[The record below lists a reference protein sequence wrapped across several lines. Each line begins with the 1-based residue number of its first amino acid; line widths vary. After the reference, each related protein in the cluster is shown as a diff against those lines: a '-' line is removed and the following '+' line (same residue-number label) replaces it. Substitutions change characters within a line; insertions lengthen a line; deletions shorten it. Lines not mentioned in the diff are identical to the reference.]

1 MKVKI
6 GKYVYEKSDRKN
18 KKLMTIVDG
27 KKVHFG
33 NLKPPANQHFK
44 DKTGIHKSLDHND
57 PKRRKNY
64 LTRTAGI
71 KNKENK
77 LTKDLPSSAN
87 YHARR
92 ILW

>member
-33 NLKPPANQHFK
+33 DNRYEHFK
-44 DKTGIHKSLDHND
+44 DKTGIYKSLDHND
-57 PKRRKNY
+57 AKRRNNY
-64 LTRTAGI
+64 RTRHSKI
-71 KNKENK
+71 KNKQGQIVIN
-77 LTKDLPSSAN
+77 LPSSPA
-87 YHARR
+87 YHSFR

>member
-6 GKYVYEKSDRKN
+6 GKYVYEKSNRKN
-18 KKLMTIVDG
+18 KKLMTVVDG

-33 NLKPPANQHFK
+33 DLRYGHFK

-71 KNKENK
+71 KNKEGK

>member
-1 MKVKI
+1 MKI
-6 GKYVYEKSDRKN
+6 GKYNYEKSTRKD

-33 NLKPPANQHFK
+33 NPQYQHFK
-44 DKTGIHKSLDHND
+44 DKTGIWKSLDHGD

-64 LTRTAGI
+64 LARSSGI
-71 KNKENK
+71 KNKQGQ
-77 LTKDLPSSAN
+77 LTKDIPSSPN
-87 YHARR
+87 YHAIR